1 MQSESFQR
9 AFIELLESIEKI
21 NKYLLSYSLSL
32 YFRVFDQYEINLE
45 ITKHRHSYLSTGES
59 PPEVDFQEF
68 GLWDAIFNLGEIY
81 TLYLIEKCKN

>member
-1 MQSESFQR
+1 MQSESCQR
-9 AFIELLESIEKI
+9 AFIELSESIQKI

-68 GLWDAIFNLGEIY
+68 GLWDAIFNLGEFE
-81 TLYLIEKCKN
+81 T